1 MDISKI
7 QEFMHYEPVMDQ
19 DPKALLDG
27 ILNRATYITP
37 AQKKEVIKA
46 YTFAAKHHLWI
57 KRLSGEE
64 YIIHPIKV
72 LGFLMAIKPDVPTM
86 QAALLHDVI
95 EDTEVTY
102 QDIEKAFNKEVADL
116 CDGLVKVAKVRW
128 MGEDRQLETLEK
140 TFLAMWKDLRV
151 IIIKMADRV
160 HNIQTLHYHPK
171 KEKQKRIAE
180 ETLKVFVPIAK
191 RLWLYIYQWYLEN
204 GAFQI
209 LDPKEF
215 NRITN
220 FVEKSYGDVDM
231 YKNKG
236 VDKLL
241 YLCEQEGVSIAKVT
255 GRLKS
260 PYRIYKKLQKYQTSD
275 ISKVMDILAFRIIAT
290 DLSSCYSILWVI
302 HKHYTPIFAK
312 MKDYI
317 AIPKPNGYKSLHTT
331 VLGMFDFPVEIQV
344 RTADMDRVA
353 NYWVAAHYAY
363 SDAGKPVTV
372 SQQQAQWIEKL
383 QDIMERYQE
392 ATDKWW
398 FKDELNIEILQKNIF
413 IYTPK
418 GDIIELPQ
426 GSTVLD
432 FAFRVHTDIW
442 LKFKSAFIN
451 GRIVPIDYKLNTGDI
466 VDIKTFK
473 NKYTAA
479 SWRDA
484 FLHTPSAKARLHR
497 YIRQLQKDDIFVLI
511 TNQINEKLKEHNLPL
526 LGSKDDRI
534 SKTFKG
540 EEYERL
546 LLQVRDKQMST
557 TRLIKLVYKEVLEGL
572 KEEVT
577 RPASQT
583 KWPKDTTV
591 VHTIMVDSDKEMDL
605 GMCPECTPS
614 YPEKVIARSGKDGI
628 KVHTLA
634 CEAMKTMDYK
644 KLLEAHWKGQRAA
657 VYILKLWLLAPDRPG
672 ILLEILKIF
681 EFLWINLKDI
691 YTEHGDEH
699 DHTYVWV
706 DLEFDNPS
714 KISYLI
720 NDLKTRK
727 ELLKITS
734 VAIV

>member
-1 MDISKI
+1 MDISQI
-7 QEFMHYEPVMDQ
+7 QEFMNYEPVIWQ
-19 DPKALLDG
+19 DPKELLDE
-27 ILNRATYITP
+27 ILQTAKYLTA
-37 AQKKEVIKA
+37 AQKKEVVKA
-46 YTFAAKHHLWI
+46 YNYAAKYHAGV

-72 LGFLMAIKPDVPTM
+72 LGFLMAIKPDVPSM

-102 QDIEKAFNKEVADL
+102 ADIEEAFNKEVADL

-128 MGEDRQLETLEK
+128 TGEDRQIETLEK
-140 TFLAMWKDLRV
+140 TFLAMGKDLRV

-180 ETLKVFVPIAK
+180 ETIKVFVPIAK
-191 RLWLYIYQWYLEN
+191 RLGLYIYQWLLEN
-204 GAFQI
+204 GAFII
-209 LDPKEF
+209 LEPKEY

-220 FVEKSYGDVDM
+220 FVEKQYGDVDM
-231 YKNKG
+231 YKNKW
-236 VDKLL
+236 VDKLIK
-241 YLCEQEGVSIAKVT
+241 LCEEEKIGYEIVT

-260 PYRIYKKLQKYQTSD
+260 PYRIRKKLQKYQTND
-275 ISKVMDILAFRIIAT
+275 ISKVMDILAFRIIT
-290 DLSSCYSILWVI
+290 KDVNGCYNMLGAI

-317 AIPKPNGYKSLHTT
+317 AIPKPNWYKSLHTT

-344 RTADMDRVA
+344 RTAEMDKVA

-363 SDAGKPVTV
+363 SDTGKPVTV
-372 SQQQAQWIEKL
+372 SEQQAQWIEKL
-383 QDIMERYQE
+383 QDIMKRYQE
-392 ATDKWW
+392 ADDKEQ

-418 GDIIELPQ
+418 GDIIELPLW
-426 GSTVLD
+426 STVLD
-432 FAFRVHTDIW
+432 FAFRVHTDIG

-479 SWRDA
+479 SGWDA

-497 YIRQLQKDDIFVLI
+497 YIRQLQKDDVFAEVAQ
-511 TNQINEKLKEHNLPL
+511 QINDKLKEYDLPL
-526 LGSKDDRI
+526 LGTKDDLI
-534 SKTFKG
+534 GKTYKWDD
-540 EEYERL
+540 YERV
-546 LLQVRDKQMST
+546 LLQVRDKQLST
-557 TRLIKLVYKEVLEGL
+557 TRLIKQVYKDALESL

-577 RPASQT
+577 QPAASKKNKEST
-583 KWPKDTTV
+583 W
-591 VHTIMVDSDKEMDL
+591 HTIIVDSDKVLEFSI
-605 GMCPECTPS
+605 CPECEPV
-614 YPEKVIARSGKDGI
+614 YPQKIIARSWKDGI
-628 KVHTLA
+628 KVHALD
-634 CEAMKTMDYK
+634 CDAMQTVDYK
-644 KLLEAHWKGQRAA
+644 KLLEAHRKGEKPTN
-657 VYILKLWLLAPDRPG
+657 YILKLGMLAPDKPW

-681 EFLWINLKDI
+681 EFLGINLKDI

-734 VAIV
+734 VEIL